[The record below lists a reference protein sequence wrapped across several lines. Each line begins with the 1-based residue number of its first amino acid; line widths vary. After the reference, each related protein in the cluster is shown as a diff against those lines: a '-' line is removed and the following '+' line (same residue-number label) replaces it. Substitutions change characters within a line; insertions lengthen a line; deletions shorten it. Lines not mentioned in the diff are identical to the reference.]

1 MLSIEDT
8 KLEVIGFGDEPS
20 DNFYILV
27 DTIKSP
33 GGIDMEKLQLS
44 DPRNFDSVL
53 DDMGCIVMLSGNELE
68 ELIKRGKVNDSDL
81 HKELYNLAVNE
92 GIIQK

>member
-1 MLSIEDT
+1 MLSIDDT

-27 DTIKSP
+27 DTTKSP
-33 GGIDMEKLQLS
+33 DGIDMEKLQLT

-68 ELIKRGKVNDSDL
+68 ELIKREKINDSDL
-81 HKELYNLAVNE
+81 HEELYNLAVEE
-92 GIIQK
+92 GIVK

>member
-33 GGIDMEKLQLS
+33 EGIDMEKLQLT

-68 ELIKRGKVNDSDL
+68 ELIKRGKVNDNDL
-81 HKELYNLAVNE
+81 HKELYNLAVDE
-92 GIIQK
+92 GIIQ